1 MADQL
6 QGRAAIV
13 TGAGS
18 IGPGWGNG
26 KATAA
31 VFAREGA
38 RVLCV
43 DICMNAAQETAEII
57 AGEGN
62 RAIAYECDVT
72 DSAQVKLIVE
82 TCKREFGSVDILH
95 NNVGILGMGGPVD
108 HTEED
113 WDRVNA
119 VNVKSMFLTCKHAIP
134 EMEAQGKGAI
144 VNISSI
150 VGIRWMGVPY
160 LSYSTTKAAI
170 VQLTKSI
177 AYQYAPKQIRCN
189 AILPGLMRTPMVEVG
204 LADAYADGDVDEMI
218 RLRDSQCPMGHMGD
232 AWDVANAALFLV
244 SDEAKYITGAELV
257 VDGGISLS
265 SAPNA

>member
-1 MADQL
+1 MRL
-6 QGRAAIV
+6 KNKTAIIV
-13 TGAGS
+13 GGGQQPGDS
-18 IGPGWGNG
+18 IGNG
-26 KATAA
+26 KATALL
-31 VFAREGA
+31 FAREGA
-38 RVLCV
+38 SVVIV
-43 DICMNAAQETAEII
+43 DKEADRAQNTADMITAEGGQ
-57 AGEGN
+57 AF
-62 RAIAYECDVT
+62 ALTADVT
-72 DSAQVKLIVE
+72 DEESLVVMVARAHDILG
-82 TCKREFGSVDILH
+82 RVDILH

-113 WDRVNA
+113 WDKVNA

-170 VQLTKSI
+170 IQLTKTI
-177 AYQYAPKQIRCN
+177 AYQYAPKHIRCN

-204 LADAYADGDVDEMI
+204 LADAYADGNVDEMV
-218 RLRDSQCPMGHMGD
+218 RLRDAQCPMGHMGD
-232 AWDVANAALFLV
+232 AWDVANAALFLA

-257 VDGGISLS
+257 VDGGVSLS

>member
-43 DICMNAAQETAEII
+43 DISMNAAQETAEII

-72 DSAQVKLIVE
+72 ASAQVKLMVE

-160 LSYSTTKAAI
+160 LSYSTTK
-170 VQLTKSI
+170 SI
-177 AYQYAPKQIRCN
+177 AYQYAP
-189 AILPGLMRTPMVEVG
+189 
-204 LADAYADGDVDEMI
+204 
-218 RLRDSQCPMGHMGD
+218 
-232 AWDVANAALFLV
+232 
-244 SDEAKYITGAELV
+244 
-257 VDGGISLS
+257 
-265 SAPNA
+265 

>member
-1 MADQL
+1 MAGRL
-6 QGRAAIV
+6 EGRAAIV

-26 KATAA
+26 KAAA
-31 VFAREGA
+31 ALFAREGA
-38 RVLCV
+38 EVLCA
-43 DICMNAAQETAEII
+43 DINLAAAQETAEII
-57 AGEGN
+57 TGEGN
-62 RAIAYECDVT
+62 RAIAFECNVT
-72 DSAQVKLIVE
+72 DSAQVKSMIE
-82 TCKREFGSVDILH
+82 TCKKEFGAVDILH

-113 WDRVNA
+113 WDKVNA

-170 VQLTKSI
+170 IQLTKTI
-177 AYQYAPKQIRCN
+177 AYQYAPKHIRCN

-204 LADAYADGDVDEMI
+204 LADAYADGNVDEMV
-218 RLRDSQCPMGHMGD
+218 RLRDAQCPMGHMGD
-232 AWDVANAALFLV
+232 AWDVANAALFLA
-244 SDEAKYITGAELV
+244 SDEAKYITGAELI
-257 VDGGISLS
+257 VDGGVSLS

>member
-1 MADQL
+1 MADKL

-31 VFAREGA
+31 IFAREGA
-38 RVLCV
+38 QVLCA
-43 DICMNAAQETAEII
+43 DINMNAAQETAEII
-57 AGEGN
+57 TGEGY
-62 RAIAYECDVT
+62 RAIAFECDVT
-72 DSAQVKLIVE
+72 DSAQVKSMVE

-108 HTEED
+108 HTEDD

-119 VNVKSMFLTCKHAIP
+119 VNLKSMFLTCKHAIP

-170 VQLTKSI
+170 VQLTKTI
-177 AYQYAPKQIRCN
+177 AYQYAPKKIRCN
-189 AILPGLMRTPMVEVG
+189 AILPGLMRTPMVEFG
-204 LADAYADGDVDEMI
+204 LADAYADGDVGEMI
-218 RLRDSQCPMGHMGD
+218 RLRDAQCPMGHMGD
-232 AWDVANAALFLV
+232 AWDVANAALFLA